1 MGYQITPFMAQHA
14 RAAAEIHAEGQPG
27 TFLTSLGPTFLRALY
42 TEMAASPRCYGFV
55 ALEGDEVIGVVIG
68 ASDAS
73 AIFKEL
79 IVRRGVKLALPVL
92 GAMLR
97 RPVLLGRVV
106 ETLRYPAQQPHE
118 PGEAELFY
126 IGVRGARRGE
136 GVGAALFDA
145 LAQASRQRGMRAM
158 GLIVDDAN
166 ETAKR
171 FYLRHGMVA
180 VSAWPMYGRLMNWYR
195 LDLENSAQ

>member
-1 MGYQITPFMAQHA
+1 MGYQIIPFAVQYA

-27 TFLTSLGPTFLRALY
+27 TFLTSLGPFFLRTLY
-42 TEMAASPRCYGFV
+42 AELAVSPRCYGFV
-55 ALEGDEVIGVVIG
+55 ALEGDKVIGVVVG
-68 ASDAS
+68 ATDSS

-79 IVRRGVKLALPVL
+79 IVRRGFVLALPVL

-97 RPVLLGRVV
+97 RPTLLGRVI

-126 IGVRGARRGE
+126 IGVRGIRRGE
-136 GVGAALFDA
+136 GVGAALFHA
-145 LAQASRQRGMRAM
+145 LAQASRQRGMRSM
-158 GLIVDDAN
+158 GLIVDDGN
-166 ETAKR
+166 EIAKH
-171 FYLRHGMVA
+171 FYLRHGMVS

-195 LDLENSAQ
+195 LDLESRTQ

>member
-1 MGYQITPFMAQHA
+1 MGYQVIPFTAQHA

-27 TFLTSLGPTFLRALY
+27 TFLTSLWPTFLRALY
-42 TEMAASPRCYGFV
+42 AEMAASPRCYGFV
-55 ALEGDEVIGVVIG
+55 ALESDEVIGVVVG
-68 ASDAS
+68 ATDAS

-97 RPVLLGRVV
+97 HLALLSRVV
-106 ETLRYPAQQPHE
+106 ETLRYPTQQPHE

-126 IGVRGARRGE
+126 IGVRSARRGA

-145 LAQASRQRGMRAM
+145 LARASRQRGMRAM

-171 FYLRHGMVA
+171 FYLSRGMAA

-195 LDLENSAQ
+195 LDLENLPQ